1 MSGVGQIGAMELG
14 ANKARKKGIEPS
26 LAVGAKVMMAAQE
39 HGLILRSMPTDTL
52 AFSPPLIIS
61 KAEIDEM
68 LSRFGTAL
76 NEVEQ
81 SLSKAAA

>member
-1 MSGVGQIGAMELG
+1 
-14 ANKARKKGIEPS
+14 
-26 LAVGAKVMMAAQE
+26 E

-68 LSRFGTAL
+68 LARFGKAL
-76 NEVEQ
+76 EDVAQ